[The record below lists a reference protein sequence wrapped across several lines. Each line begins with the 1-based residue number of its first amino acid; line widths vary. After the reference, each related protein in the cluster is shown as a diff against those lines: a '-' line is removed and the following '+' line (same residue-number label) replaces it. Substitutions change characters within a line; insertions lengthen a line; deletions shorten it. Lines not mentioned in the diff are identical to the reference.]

1 MTEIDHG
8 IHIRATKSDGEI
20 LEDQKLYMI
29 FFLKG
34 LYMIFNDLEKAH
46 DIVPEEWNNLKKKKN
61 QITLMDIASISF
73 IFNLHHL
80 VYTQKWWSCS
90 LYSLERI
97 TWAD

>member
-46 DIVPEEWNNLKKKKN
+46 DIVPEE
-61 QITLMDIASISF
+61 
-73 IFNLHHL
+73 
-80 VYTQKWWSCS
+80 
-90 LYSLERI
+90 
-97 TWAD
+97 